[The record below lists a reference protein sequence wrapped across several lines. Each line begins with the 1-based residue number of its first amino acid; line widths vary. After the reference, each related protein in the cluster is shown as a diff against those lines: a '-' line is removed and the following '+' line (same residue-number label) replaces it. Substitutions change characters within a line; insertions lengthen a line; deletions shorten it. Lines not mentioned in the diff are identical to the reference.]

1 MQFFSPPSAELDLP
15 VVRHGLYAG
24 EGLDPDALGADELAP
39 GLEGL
44 LYRDARADNG
54 GARLAHQGDEPVQG
68 SAVCQEVVNYEHPV
82 PGADVVLRDQ
92 DGVGVAVGEGVD
104 RGGPEIAE

>member
-39 GLEGL
+39 GWKAFSIAMPAPTTVAPAWRTREMSPC
-44 LYRDARADNG
+44 RAAPFARKSSTMST
-54 GARLAHQGDEPVQG
+54 L
-68 SAVCQEVVNYEHPV
+68 S
-82 PGADVVLRDQ
+82 PG
-92 DGVGVAVGEGVD
+92 
-104 RGGPEIAE
+104 PM